1 MILLPVDWGLSLAL
15 FGRRAFL
22 RKHPP
27 GRNDAFFILP
37 RYVLPV
43 GERRRRAWYVMA
55 GIQGFFTAGE
65 LRMVQKYV
73 RNDAFFMLLE
83 SGFPINMSVEAPNGG
98 GFLLQ

>member
-37 RYVLPV
+37 RYVLAV
-43 GERRRRAWYVMA
+43 GERRRRAWP
-55 GIQGFFTAGE
+55 GFKVFSPAGE

-73 RNDAFFMLLE
+73 RNDAFFMLGE
-83 SGFPINMSVEAPNGG
+83 WFSDQYVR
-98 GFLLQ
+98 